1 MAEAVKENNNYI
13 RIPYE
18 FLSKGLTAAAL
29 LILGK
34 IFTFSNISNKQDGV
48 CRSSFRR
55 FAQDFRL
62 SERQIARK
70 VKELKGEKVVVQDK
84 SLNACA
90 AYTYAGEKC
99 GKSFIRSELYLY
111 QKEFEIHG
119 EGKRYL
125 TLSEILVL
133 SLIRTHCN
141 NPETRKY
148 TGSIRGMAK
157 LLGLSPSTAQRCIDV
172 LKRANLIICEAK
184 APNGSRWSA
193 YRINEEHLK
202 TAEREYKKSVKKES
216 YVDPKIAAAD
226 AKAER
231 EHFYSVARRQAEAP
245 AEQAKER
252 LRADERYKA
261 AEKALNALKIPQARA
276 EITHDAAELKRIG
289 KERTCW
295 KAVLIERMKALNITS
310 EDLKP
315 RYRCSK
321 CSDTGFK
328 PDGHQCDC
336 YPLKGGRTR

>member
-84 SLNACA
+84 SLNTCA

-141 NPETRKY
+141 NPET
-148 TGSIRGMAK
+148 G
-157 LLGLSPSTAQRCIDV
+157 
-172 LKRANLIICEAK
+172 KRRN
-184 APNGSRWSA
+184 
-193 YRINEEHLK
+193 
-202 TAEREYKKSVKKES
+202 KKW
-216 YVDPKIAAAD
+216 
-226 AKAER
+226 
-231 EHFYSVARRQAEAP
+231 Q
-245 AEQAKER
+245 
-252 LRADERYKA
+252 
-261 AEKALNALKIPQARA
+261 
-276 EITHDAAELKRIG
+276 
-289 KERTCW
+289 
-295 KAVLIERMKALNITS
+295 
-310 EDLKP
+310 
-315 RYRCSK
+315 
-321 CSDTGFK
+321 
-328 PDGHQCDC
+328 
-336 YPLKGGRTR
+336 

>member
-34 IFTFSNISNKQDGV
+34 IFTFSNISNKQDSV

-70 VKELKGEKVVVQDK
+70 VKELKGKKVVLQDK
-84 SLNACA
+84 SLNTCA

-99 GKSFIRSELYLY
+99 GKSFIRSDLYLY

-133 SLIRTHCN
+133 SLIWTHCN
-141 NPETRKY
+141 NPETGKY

-157 LLGLSPSTAQRCIDV
+157 LLGLSPSTVQRCIEV
-172 LKRANLIICEAK
+172 LKRANLIICETK

-193 YRINEEHLK
+193 YRVNEKHLK
-202 TAEREYKKSVKKES
+202 TAEREYKNSAQKEG
-216 YVDPKIAAAD
+216 YVDPKIAALD
-226 AKAER
+226 AQSER
-231 EHFYSVARRQAEAP
+231 EHFYSVAKRRAEAP

-252 LRADERYKA
+252 LRTDERYREAEQRYNMLMPKIGTYA
-261 AEKALNALKIPQARA
+261 AFGQTE
-276 EITHDAAELKRIG
+276 ELK
-289 KERTCW
+289 
-295 KAVLIERMKALNITS
+295 KAKGEQKRWAAVMAERMNAMKIS
-310 EDLKP
+310 PEDLRP
-315 RYRCSK
+315 RYRCVK
-321 CSDTGFK
+321 CSDTGFR
-328 PDGHQCDC
+328 PNGQMCDC
-336 YPLKGGRTR
+336 YPKGGRR

>member
-34 IFTFSNISNKQDGV
+34 IFTFSNISNKQDSV

-70 VKELKGEKVVVQDK
+70 VKELKGKKVVLQDK
-84 SLNACA
+84 SLNTCA

-99 GKSFIRSELYLY
+99 GKSFIRSDLYLY

-133 SLIRTHCN
+133 SLIWTHCN

-157 LLGLSPSTAQRCIDV
+157 LLGLSPSTVQRCIEV

-184 APNGSRWSA
+184 APNGSRWSS
-193 YRINEEHLK
+193 YRVNEKHLK
-202 TAEREYKKSVKKES
+202 TAEREYKNSAKKEG
-216 YVDPKIAAAD
+216 YVDPKIAALD
-226 AKAER
+226 AQSER
-231 EHFYSVARRQAEAP
+231 EHFYSVAKRRAEAP

-252 LRADERYKA
+252 LRTDERYRE
-261 AEKALNALKIPQARA
+261 AEQRYNMLMPK
-276 EITHDAAELKRIG
+276 IG
-289 KERTCW
+289 KYAAFGQTEELR
-295 KAVLIERMKALNITS
+295 KAKGEQKRWAAVMAERMQAMNIS
-310 EDLKP
+310 PEDLRP
-315 RYRCSK
+315 RYRCVK
-321 CSDTGFK
+321 CSDTGFL
-328 PDGHQCDC
+328 PNGQMCDC
-336 YPLKGGRTR
+336 YPKGGRL

>member
-34 IFTFSNISNKQDGV
+34 IFTFSNISNKQDSV

-70 VKELKGEKVVVQDK
+70 VKELKGKKEVVQDK
-84 SLNACA
+84 SLNTCA

-99 GKSFIRSELYLY
+99 GKSFIRSDLYLY

-133 SLIRTHCN
+133 SLIWTHCN
-141 NPETRKY
+141 NPETGKY

-157 LLGLSPSTAQRCIDV
+157 LLGLSPSTVQRCIEV

-193 YRINEEHLK
+193 YRVNEKHLK
-202 TAEREYKKSVKKES
+202 TAEREYKNSAKKEG
-216 YVDPKIAAAD
+216 YVDPKIAALD
-226 AKAER
+226 AQSER
-231 EHFYSVARRQAEAP
+231 EHFYSVAKRRAEAP
-245 AEQAKER
+245 AEQTQER
-252 LRADERYKA
+252 LRTDERYREAERRYNMLMPKIGRYEAFGQTEEAGKA
-261 AEKALNALKIPQARA
+261 KEEQKRW
-276 EITHDAAELKRIG
+276 AAVM
-289 KERTCW
+289 
-295 KAVLIERMKALNITS
+295 AERMQAMNIS
-310 EDLKP
+310 PEDLRP
-315 RYRCSK
+315 RYRCV
-321 CSDTGFK
+321 
-328 PDGHQCDC
+328 
-336 YPLKGGRTR
+336 

>member
-1 MAEAVKENNNYI
+1 MAEVVKENNNYI

-18 FLSKGLTAAAL
+18 FLSKGLTTAAL

-34 IFTFSNISNKQDGV
+34 IFTFSNISNKQDSV

-70 VKELKGEKVVVQDK
+70 VKELKGKKEVVQDK
-84 SLNACA
+84 SLNTCA

-99 GKSFIRSELYLY
+99 GKSFIRSDLYLY

-133 SLIRTHCN
+133 SLIGTHCN
-141 NPETRKY
+141 NPETGKY

-157 LLGLSPSTAQRCIDV
+157 LLGLSPSTVQRCIEV

-193 YRINEEHLK
+193 YRVNEKHLK
-202 TAEREYKKSVKKES
+202 TAEREYKKTAKKEN
-216 YVDPKIAAAD
+216 YVDPKIAALD
-226 AKAER
+226 ANAER
-231 EHFYSVARRQAEAP
+231 EHFYSVAKRRAEAP
-245 AEQAKER
+245 VEQAKDR
-252 LRADERYKA
+252 LRADERYRE
-261 AEKALNALKIPQARA
+261 AEQRYNMLVPK
-276 EITHDAAELKRIG
+276 IG
-289 KERTCW
+289 KYDAFGQTEDLK
-295 KAVLIERMKALNITS
+295 KAKGEQKRWAAVMAERMKARNIS
-310 EDLKP
+310 PEDLRP
-315 RYRCSK
+315 RYRCMK
-321 CSDTGFK
+321 CSDTGWQ
-328 PDGHQCDC
+328 PNGQMCDC
-336 YPLKGGRTR
+336 YPKGGRR

>member
-34 IFTFSNISNKQDGV
+34 IFTFSNISNKQDSV

-70 VKELKGEKVVVQDK
+70 VKELKGKKVVLQDK
-84 SLNACA
+84 SLNTCA

-99 GKSFIRSELYLY
+99 GKSFIRSDLYLY

-125 TLSEILVL
+125 TVSEILVL
-133 SLIRTHCN
+133 SLIWTHCN
-141 NPETRKY
+141 NPETGKY

-157 LLGLSPSTAQRCIDV
+157 LLGLSPSTVQRCIEV
-172 LKRANLIICEAK
+172 LKRANLIVCEAK
-184 APNGSRWSA
+184 APNGSRWSS
-193 YRINEEHLK
+193 YRVNEKHLK
-202 TAEREYKKSVKKES
+202 TAEREYKNSAKKEG
-216 YVDPKIAAAD
+216 YVDPKIAALD
-226 AKAER
+226 AQSER
-231 EHFYSVARRQAEAP
+231 EHFYSVAKRRAEAP

-252 LRADERYKA
+252 LRSDERYRT
-261 AEKALNALKIPQARA
+261 AEKALNDLKIPQARA
-276 EITHDAAELKRIG
+276 EITNDTAELKRIG
-289 KERTCW
+289 KERTSW
-295 KAVLIERMKALNITS
+295 KAVLLERMKAMNIS
-310 EDLKP
+310 PEDLRP
-315 RYRCSK
+315 RYRCVK
-321 CSDTGFK
+321 CSDTGFR
-328 PDGHQCDC
+328 PNGQMCDC
-336 YPLKGGRTR
+336 YPKGGRR

>member
-34 IFTFSNISNKQDGV
+34 IFTFSNISNKQDSV

-70 VKELKGEKVVVQDK
+70 VKELKGKKVVLQDK
-84 SLNACA
+84 SLNTCA

-99 GKSFIRSELYLY
+99 GKSFIRSDLYLY

-125 TLSEILVL
+125 TVSEILVL
-133 SLIRTHCN
+133 SLIWTHCN
-141 NPETRKY
+141 NPETGKY

-157 LLGLSPSTAQRCIDV
+157 LLGRSPSTVQRCIEV

-184 APNGSRWSA
+184 APNGSRWSS
-193 YRINEEHLK
+193 YRVNEKHLK
-202 TAEREYKKSVKKES
+202 TAEREYKNSAKKEG
-216 YVDPKIAAAD
+216 YVDPKIAALD
-226 AKAER
+226 AQSER
-231 EHFYSVARRQAEAP
+231 EHFYSVAKRRAEAP

-252 LRADERYKA
+252 LRTDERYRE
-261 AEKALNALKIPQARA
+261 AEQRYNMLMPK
-276 EITHDAAELKRIG
+276 IG
-289 KERTCW
+289 KYAAFGQTEELR
-295 KAVLIERMKALNITS
+295 KAKGEQKRWAAVMAERMQAMNIS
-310 EDLKP
+310 PEDLRP
-315 RYRCSK
+315 RYRCVK
-321 CSDTGFK
+321 CSDTGFL
-328 PDGHQCDC
+328 PNGQMCDC
-336 YPLKGGRTR
+336 YPKGGRL

>member
-34 IFTFSNISNKQDGV
+34 IFTFSNISNRQDSV

-70 VKELKGEKVVVQDK
+70 VKELKGKKVVVQDK
-84 SLNACA
+84 SLNTCA

-99 GKSFIRSELYLY
+99 GKSFIRSDLYLY

-133 SLIRTHCN
+133 SLIWTHCN
-141 NPETRKY
+141 NPETGKY

-157 LLGLSPSTAQRCIDV
+157 LLGLSPSTVQRCIEV

-184 APNGSRWSA
+184 APNGSCWSA
-193 YRINEEHLK
+193 YRVNEKHLK
-202 TAEREYKKSVKKES
+202 TAEREYKRSAKKEG
-216 YVDPKIAAAD
+216 YVDPKIAALD
-226 AKAER
+226 AQSER
-231 EHFYSVARRQAEAP
+231 EHFYSVAKRRAEAP

-252 LRADERYKA
+252 LRSDERYRKA
-261 AEKALNALKIPQARA
+261 EQRYNMLMPKIGKY
-276 EITHDAAELKRIG
+276 DAFGQTEELK
-289 KERTCW
+289 
-295 KAVLIERMKALNITS
+295 KAKGEQKRWAAVMAERMNAMNIS
-310 EDLKP
+310 PEDLRP
-315 RYRCSK
+315 RYRCVK
-321 CSDTGFK
+321 CSDTGFRPSGK
-328 PDGHQCDC
+328 MCDC
-336 YPLKGGRTR
+336 YPKGGRQ